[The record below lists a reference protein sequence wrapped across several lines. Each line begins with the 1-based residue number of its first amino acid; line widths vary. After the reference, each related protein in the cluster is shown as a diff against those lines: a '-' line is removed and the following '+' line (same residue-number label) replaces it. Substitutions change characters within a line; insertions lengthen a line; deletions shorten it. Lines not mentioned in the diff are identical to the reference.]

1 MRAAALA
8 AIALGAASACFDP
21 DLRRATC
28 GPDGDCPVG
37 TTCPAGPGSTCKA
50 PEAMCAAERDA
61 AEARC
66 LDAID
71 PAAAAPVGVAEREC
85 RAGTAA
91 AVFAACCAVAPDQT
105 CGAPPPACDV
115 LVPALEGA
123 SPADDYNAG
132 FTDYAQTGAGWTGG
146 SGAYALRLDDER
158 LLWMFGYAFL
168 GPVEGQ
174 SRPRSAPLLD
184 SAFVVQSG
192 AGLATLNR
200 SPLVVDTS
208 GAAHYVPGD
217 GILTAAGVDVVFH
230 RHGSAGFEG
239 SVLAR
244 FAGLEA
250 DQLAE
255 PAAIMPLPSSQGI
268 AWGTSLLPSGYSE
281 DGHTYIYGVEDRG
294 GGVRHATVARVAGD
308 DLLSPWQFATA
319 DGAWSPD
326 ERDAARRL
334 TGIAPTYSVQRAED
348 KFLMISHDAPAFSA
362 TVVARASCRPE
373 GPFTAS
379 VPVFETVEGGAD
391 GTYGDP
397 QVYTYN
403 ARGHADLSHGNQIVM
418 SYNVNGAPDTL
429 YTDVTIYRPRFVR
442 LSFFYTGN

>member
-1 MRAAALA
+1 MRAAVLTALIGAVVA
-8 AIALGAASACFDP
+8 AACFDP
-21 DLRRATC
+21 DLGRATC
-28 GPDGDCPVG
+28 GVEGECPDG
-37 TTCPAGPGSTCKA
+37 TTCTAGPGSACKA
-50 PEAMCAAERDA
+50 PEAMCGAVRDSAASECVA
-61 AEARC
+61 A
-66 LDAID
+66 LD
-71 PAAAAPVGVAEREC
+71 PATDVALLQAAAREC

-91 AVFAACCAVAPDQT
+91 DVFRSCCAAAPDQT
-105 CGAPPPACDV
+105 CGAPAPACDA

-123 SPADDYNAG
+123 VPADDYNAG
-132 FTDYAQTGAGWTGG
+132 FADYAQTGAGWTGG

-200 SPLVVDTS
+200 APLVVDTS

-217 GILTAAGVDVVFH
+217 GVLTPTGVDVVFH
-230 RHGSAGFEG
+230 RYGAGFEG
-239 SVLAR
+239 TVLAR
-244 FAGLEA
+244 FPM
-250 DQLAE
+250 DSLAT
-255 PAAIMPLPSSQGI
+255 PAAVMPLPSSQGI
-268 AWGTSLLPSGYSE
+268 AWGTSILPSRFSE
-281 DGHTYIYGVEDRG
+281 DGYTYVYGVEDRG

-308 DLLSPWQFATA
+308 DLLSPWEFATTE
-319 DGAWSPD
+319 GGWSTD

-334 TGIAPTYSVQRAED
+334 TGIAPAYSVQRAED
-348 KFLMISHDAPAFSA
+348 KFLLISHDAAGYSS
-362 TVVARASCRPE
+362 TVVARASCAPE

-379 VPVFETVEGGAD
+379 VPVYETVEGGAE

-397 QVYTYN
+397 EVVTYN

-418 SYNVNGAPDTL
+418 SYNVNGSPDAL

-442 LSFFYTGN
+442 LSFFYTGQ